1 MWKRDEIMGKEQK
14 KEKLKQNEEALKAFN
29 ILRNIDYEFFRDL
42 KNFTRGVLFAKGI
55 IENE

>member
-1 MWKRDEIMGKEQK
+1 MKERWNNGKRTK